1 PAGMISG
8 VDVYKSQSA
17 STLAGGIS
25 GVVDLKTLDP
35 STLPTGFTGRA
46 RIDTATGSHSYK
58 EYDTDGD
65 KNYRDPDHSV
75 TVVGGFNSGEGFS
88 VLANLYSSNTYAA
101 NYSMWES
108 HHLAFLNEEAGRP
121 WGDLSN
127 PYPTDA
133 AGNLDY
139 SYVPTDWY
147 IVPEEY
153 NASSSFVERDRT

>member
-1 PAGMISG
+1 
-8 VDVYKSQSA
+8 
-17 STLAGGIS
+17 
-25 GVVDLKTLDP
+25 
-35 STLPTGFTGRA
+35 
-46 RIDTATGSHSYK
+46 
-58 EYDTDGD
+58 
-65 KNYRDPDHSV
+65 
-75 TVVGGFNSGEGFS
+75 
-88 VLANLYSSNTYAA
+88 LANLYSSNTYAA

-133 AGNLDY
+133 AGNPDY

-153 NASSSFVERDRT
+153 NASSSFVERDRTGGSITAKFDFNDFRSIRGDLFYTEMDKYERNVRAG